1 MTTADQAGTSAL
13 RKTMEDL
20 GYTFRYVYDIIGL
33 PTHSGAVAAFGIAAA
48 AAAELRTARIGMAGY
63 RDMNLYGTL
72 CDGVSLKRVIGT
84 EIETFELLE
93 IAQRY
98 AKVTDE
104 AKTEIIDK
112 YMSQWKFLKPAKH
125 ESMEQAAGYY
135 LAVSALAKERGYTA
149 ISLKDVDGMKKLLG
163 FPPAPIFMLLAN
175 CDDLCTIPENDCLGN
190 VTQLMVKALTGQ
202 CAPYLE
208 FYEFFTDGVLAGVPD
223 YIPSGATEGKITVM
237 PAAFGELS
245 EGILNVS
252 KVRTGELT
260 MCRLV
265 SKGDRYYMHL
275 CRGIGETPA
284 KWEEA
289 GWTQPAP
296 RSQA

>member
-1 MTTADQAGTSAL
+1 M
-13 RKTMEDL
+13 
-20 GYTFRYVYDIIGL
+20 

-149 ISLKDVDGMKKLLG
+149 ISLKDVDGM
-163 FPPAPIFMLLAN
+163 
-175 CDDLCTIPENDCLGN
+175 
-190 VTQLMVKALTGQ
+190 
-202 CAPYLE
+202 
-208 FYEFFTDGVLAGVPD
+208 
-223 YIPSGATEGKITVM
+223 
-237 PAAFGELS
+237 
-245 EGILNVS
+245 
-252 KVRTGELT
+252 
-260 MCRLV
+260 
-265 SKGDRYYMHL
+265 
-275 CRGIGETPA
+275 
-284 KWEEA
+284 
-289 GWTQPAP
+289 
-296 RSQA
+296 